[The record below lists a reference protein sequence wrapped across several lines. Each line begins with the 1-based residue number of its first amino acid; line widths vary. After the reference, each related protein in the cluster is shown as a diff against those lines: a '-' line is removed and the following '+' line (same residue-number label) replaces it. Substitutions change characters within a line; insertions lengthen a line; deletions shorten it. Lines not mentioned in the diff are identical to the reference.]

1 MLTTRTAS
9 LATLLLATG
18 FGGCMCEEPLQVLAP
33 LIEIGD
39 PYDPLFSVCETDY
52 VKDCAYDF
60 GDVDIGPPKFFSFV
74 IKNPSSADLHIFDI
88 SFAEGSA
95 PQFSFEGDLPDVVE
109 NEIGGTGKIVTVK
122 YVAELESTQ
131 NAQIVIDSDAENLLE
146 DELVTIDLSATGV
159 DRCDPQ
165 VVVTPAECDFG
176 AVGIGSTAFCDIS
189 VTNEGACELQ
199 ITGARFSDGTPTP
212 TVFGNQ
218 SPLIVPTFI
227 QQGTGTS
234 IRLYARPQATSV
246 ATGGLILDTND
257 VDNPSGQI
265 PLSVQGAQA
274 PTAIARVKSING
286 TPNSSPS
293 PAVEPLDN
301 VVISGD
307 QSTAGNA
314 SATVT
319 AWQWEMVSQPPESS
333 VTLTAPTSVDTGF
346 RFSSAAGIV
355 QGLDVAGTFVVRL
368 TVSDSTGAVSTNDA
382 RVTLNAVPTE
392 GLHVQLS
399 WSASVDD
406 IDLHLGKGTSPDWCS
421 TQDCYYGNCTYSPPN
436 WDTVA
441 GFTDGDP
448 KLDIDDLNGY
458 GPENI
463 NIESPEAG
471 TYVIGVHAFS
481 GNGTS
486 GGGFTPTDVTIKVFL
501 GGALADEYYGHLQSD
516 DDYWTVARVDVAAS
530 GTATVSAIDSMQT
543 SWTCY

>member
-1 MLTTRTAS
+1 MQTTRTAL
-9 LATLLLATG
+9 LATLIGTA
-18 FGGCMCEEPLQVLAP
+18 FSGCMCEEPLQVLAP
-33 LIEIGD
+33 KIEIGD
-39 PYDPLFSVCETDY
+39 AYDPLFSVCESDF
-52 VKDCAYDF
+52 VHDCRYDF
-60 GDVDIGPPKFFSFV
+60 GEVNIGQPKFFSFV
-74 IKNPSSADLHIFDI
+74 IKNPSSADLHLFNI

-95 PQFSFEGDLPDVVE
+95 PQFEFEGELPEVVE

-122 YVAELESTQ
+122 YSPELESTQ
-131 NAQIVIDSDAENLLE
+131 NAQILIDSDAKNLLE
-146 DELVTIDLSATGV
+146 DEMVTIDLSATGV
-159 DRCDPQ
+159 DRCHPQ
-165 VVVTPAECDFG
+165 VTVTPPECDFG
-176 AVGIGSTAFCDIS
+176 AVGIGSTAFCDLS
-189 VTNEGACELQ
+189 VSNEGACELQ

-227 QQGTGTS
+227 QQGTATS

-257 VDNPSGQI
+257 PEHPSVQI

-286 TPNSSPS
+286 VANSAAS

-307 QSTAGNA
+307 QSSAG
-314 SATVT
+314 SPTATVT
-319 AWQWEMVSQPPESS
+319 GYQWEIVEQPPESS
-333 VTLTAPTSVDTGF
+333 VTLTAATAVDTGF

-368 TVSDSTGAVSTNDA
+368 TVTDSTGAVSSNDA

-406 IDLHLGKGTSPDWCS
+406 IDLHLGKGASPDWCS
-421 TQDCYYGNCTYSPPN
+421 TNDCYYGNCTYSPPN
-436 WDTVA
+436 WDTA
-441 GFTDGDP
+441 SGFTNGDP

-463 NIESPEAG
+463 NIESPVAG

-486 GGGFTPTDVTIKVFL
+486 GGGFTATDVTVKVFL
-501 GGALADEYYGHLQSD
+501 GGALADEFYGHLNDD

-530 GTATVSAIDSMQT
+530 GAATVSAIDSMQT
-543 SWTCY
+543 NWTCY

>member
-1 MLTTRTAS
+1 MQKTRTAA
-9 LATLLLATG
+9 LATLLITTA
-18 FGGCMCEEPLQVLAP
+18 FGGCFCDEPLQVLAP
-33 LIEIGD
+33 KIEIGD
-39 PYDPLFSVCETDY
+39 PYDPLFSVCETDF
-52 VKDCAYDF
+52 VHDCAYGF

-74 IKNPSSADLHIFDI
+74 IKNPSSADLHIYDL

-95 PQFSFEGDLPDVVE
+95 PQFTFEGELPDTIE

-131 NAQIVIDSDAENLLE
+131 NAQIIIDSDAKNLLE
-146 DELVTIDLSATGV
+146 DEKVTIDLSATGF
-159 DRCDPQ
+159 DRCNPE
-165 VVVTPAECDFG
+165 VVVSPPECDFG

-189 VTNEGACELQ
+189 VSNDGACELQ
-199 ITGARFSDGTPTP
+199 ITGARFSEGTPTP

-227 QQGTGTS
+227 QQGTATS

-257 VDNPSGQI
+257 VDHPSVQI

-286 TPNSSPS
+286 TANSSPS

-301 VVISGD
+301 VVVSGD
-307 QSTAGNA
+307 ESTGGSAG
-314 SATVT
+314 ATVT
-319 AWQWEMVSQPPESS
+319 GWQWELIEKPAESS
-333 VTLTAPTSVDTGF
+333 VTLTAPAAVDTGF

-368 TVSDSTGAVSTNDA
+368 TVTDSTGAVSSNDA

-399 WSASVDD
+399 WSAAVDD
-406 IDLHLGKGTSPDWCS
+406 IDLHLGQGTSPDWCS

-436 WDTVA
+436 WDSAA

-448 KLDIDDLNGY
+448 KLDIDDLTGY

-463 NIESPEAG
+463 NIESPVAG
-471 TYVIGVHAFS
+471 TYVVGVHAFS
-481 GNGTS
+481 GNGST
-486 GGGFTPTDVTIKVFL
+486 GGFTPTDVTIKIFL
-501 GGALADEYYGHLQSD
+501 GGALADEFYGHLQND

-530 GTATVSAIDSMQT
+530 GAATVSSIDSMQT
-543 SWTCY
+543 SWSCY

>member
-1 MLTTRTAS
+1 MQTTRTAL
-9 LATLLLATG
+9 LATLTATA

-39 PYDPLFSVCETDY
+39 PYDPLFSVCEKDF

-60 GDVDIGPPKFFSFV
+60 GDVDIGQPKFFSFV

-88 SFAEGSA
+88 TLAEGSA
-95 PQFSFEGDLPDVVE
+95 PQFSFEGELPTVVE
-109 NEIGGTGKIVTVK
+109 NEIGGTGKIVTIK
-122 YVAELESTQ
+122 YAPELQAPQ

-146 DELVTIDLSATGV
+146 DEVVTIDLSATGV
-159 DRCDPQ
+159 DRCNPE
-165 VVVTPAECDFG
+165 VTVTPPQCDFG

-189 VTNEGACELQ
+189 VTNDGACELQ

-234 IRLYARPQATSV
+234 IRLYARPQTTSV

-257 VDNPSGQI
+257 ADEPSVQI

-286 TPNSSPS
+286 AANSSPS

-307 QSTAGNA
+307 TSTAGNPT
-314 SATVT
+314 ATVT
-319 AWQWEMVSQPPESS
+319 AWAWEMVEQPPESS
-333 VTLTAPTSVDTGF
+333 VTLTAANAVDTGF
-346 RFSSAAGIV
+346 RFSSASGIV

-368 TVSDSTGAVSTNDA
+368 TVTDSTGAVSTNDA

-406 IDLHLGKGTSPDWCS
+406 IDLHVGQGASPDWCS

-436 WDTVA
+436 WDGVS

-463 NIESPEAG
+463 NIESPVTG

-481 GNGTS
+481 GNGS
-486 GGGFTPTDVTIKVFL
+486 PSGFTPTDITVKVFL
-501 GGALADEYYGHLQSD
+501 GGALADEYYGHLQND

-530 GTATVSAIDSMQT
+530 GAATVSAIDSMQT

>member
-1 MLTTRTAS
+1 MQTTRMALLGTLIATAFS
-9 LATLLLATG
+9 
-18 FGGCMCEEPLQVLAP
+18 GCMCEEPLQVLAP

-39 PYDPLFSVCETDY
+39 PYDPLFSVCETDF
-52 VKDCAYDF
+52 VKDCAYQF

-74 IKNPSSADLHIFDI
+74 IKNPSSADLHIFGI
-88 SFAEGSA
+88 TFADGSA
-95 PQFSFEGDLPDVVE
+95 PQFTFEGELPDVVE

-122 YVAELESTQ
+122 YQAELESLQ
-131 NAQIVIDSDAENLLE
+131 NAQIIIDSDAKNLLE
-146 DELVTIDLSATGV
+146 DEVVTIDLSATGV
-159 DRCDPQ
+159 DRCSPN
-165 VVVTPAECDFG
+165 VTVTPPQCDFG

-189 VTNEGACELQ
+189 VSNDGACELQ

-234 IRLYARPQATSV
+234 IRLYARPQSTSV

-257 VDNPSGQI
+257 PDAPSVQI

-286 TPNSSPS
+286 TANSAPS

-307 QSTAGNA
+307 TSTAGSPGA
-314 SATVT
+314 SVT
-319 AWQWEMVSQPPESS
+319 GFAWEIISKPPESS
-333 VTLTAPTSVDTGF
+333 LTLTAPTSVDTGF

-368 TVSDSTGAVSTNDA
+368 TVTDSSGAVSTNDA

-399 WSASVDD
+399 WSASVND

-421 TQDCYYGNCTYSPPN
+421 TSDCYYGNCTYSPPN
-436 WDTVA
+436 WDTAA
-441 GFTDGDP
+441 GFTNGDP
-448 KLDIDDLNGY
+448 KLDIDDLSGY

-463 NIESPEAG
+463 NIEAPIAG
-471 TYVIGVHAFS
+471 TYVIGVHAFGPS
-481 GNGTS
+481 SN
-486 GGGFTPTDVTIKVFL
+486 FTATDVTVKVFL
-501 GGALADEYYGHLQSD
+501 GGALADEYYGHLQND

-530 GTATVSAIDSMQT
+530 GAATVSAIDSMQT